1 MSIQERLQLVLKMH
15 NLSPS
20 AFADQIGVQ
29 RSALSHVLTGRNKPG
44 LDFLE
49 KILNHFPRVNA
60 HWLITGVAPKD
71 NLVEGKVLKTL
82 SPQPLKESKE
92 NKNEERTVARIVW
105 FYEDGSF
112 DEYRPNEKDIQMRH

>member
-60 HWLITGVAPKD
+60 HWLITGIAPKD
-71 NLVEGKVLKTL
+71 NPVEDKMLKPI
-82 SPQPLKESKE
+82 SSKPAKESQE
-92 NKNEERTVARIVW
+92 DMTAERTVARIVW

-112 DEYRPNEKDIQMRH
+112 VEYRPNEKSA

>member
-60 HWLITGVAPKD
+60 HWLITGIAPKD

-82 SPQPLKESKE
+82 SPKPLEESKE

-112 DEYRPNEKDIQMRH
+112 DEYRPNEKASEFRD

>member
-60 HWLITGVAPKD
+60 HWLITGIAPKD

-82 SPQPLKESKE
+82 SPKPLEESKE
-92 NKNEERTVARIVW
+92 NKNEERTVARIVL
-105 FYEDGSF
+105 FYEDRSF
-112 DEYRPNEKDIQMRH
+112 DEYRPNEKDIKLRH